1 MKKKKVQK
9 KGNVNNKNIII
20 NKSSLVVIAL
30 TILLLYGAWLNYT
43 NKEEDKINF
52 SPDVSIKF
60 TRKLYLTEKQ
70 EAYDFNKDLRVV
82 FVRKAEENSDDGVI
96 YKYKADIYLKDKKV
110 LTIDNDNIYSKNAA
124 AYFEIIQSNNVYIFN
139 SFIAK
144 QCNSS
149 KINIMTSDGKLLKIN
164 ETALDFDISED
175 LKTFTLTTCDACMSD
190 NCKIQKYKIEKGNI
204 EKSK

>member
-9 KGNVNNKNIII
+9 KRNVNNKNIII

>member
-82 FVRKAEENSDDGVI
+82 FVRKAEENSDNGVI

-164 ETALDFDISED
+164 EAALDFDISED
-175 LKTFTLTTCDACMSD
+175 LKSFTLTTCDACMSD

-204 EKSK
+204 EKK

>member
-1 MKKKKVQK
+1 MKKKEVQK
-9 KGNVNNKNIII
+9 KENVNNKNIFI

-164 ETALDFDISED
+164 EAALDFDISED
-175 LKTFTLTTCDACMSD
+175 LKSFTLTTCDACMSD

-204 EKSK
+204 EKK